1 MQAAVV
7 PNTMTNRLY
16 APGET
21 EQNHPLINYDD
32 AGNQTK
38 DYYSVPNVNYDRV
51 YDAENRM
58 TSTTYTGGHAS
69 SYSYNADGQRV
80 RRKIDGTETWQV
92 YGIDGEL
99 VAEYPANGAV
109 ASPQKEYGYRNGQLL
124 ITAEAGSGSGGSPFV
139 FTDDPLA
146 SSTTIKG
153 LHLSQLRDAV
163 NQART
168 RAQLTPASWT
178 DSQPVGALIRAVHIT
193 ELRQRLDEARLA
205 LGLSPASYTDPGLT
219 AGYTVKAV
227 HVQELRTR
235 TNEALTT
242 VTGGGVDIR
251 WLVTDQLGT
260 PRMIIDKT
268 GALAN
273 VKRHDYL
280 PFGEELLANAGGRTT
295 GYTNSDGA

>member
-92 YGIDGEL
+92 YGMDGEL
-99 VAEYPANGAV
+99 LAEYAQNGSSS
-109 ASPQKEYGYRNGQLL
+109 SPQKEYGYRNGQLL
-124 ITAEAGSGSGGSPFV
+124 VEVTAAGSWGSPPT
-139 FTDDPLA
+139 FTPPATLVA
-146 SSTTIKG
+146 GMEIKVE
-153 LHLSQLRDAV
+153 HLTELRTAV
-163 NQART
+163 NQ
-168 RAQLTPASWT
+168 
-178 DSQPVGALIRAVHIT
+178 
-193 ELRQRLDEARLA
+193 LR
-205 LGLSPASYTDPGLT
+205 
-219 AGYTVKAV
+219 
-227 HVQELRTR
+227 
-235 TNEALTT
+235 
-242 VTGGGVDIR
+242 
-251 WLVTDQLGT
+251 
-260 PRMIIDKT
+260 
-268 GALAN
+268 
-273 VKRHDYL
+273 
-280 PFGEELLANAGGRTT
+280 
-295 GYTNSDGA
+295 